1 MTKQLVTLEAFNAS
15 RTNELQK
22 ERQAELEKIR
32 EKYSNG
38 IECPACQKE
47 LCDYVKGYQKD
58 NPFQGY
64 QKVWCTYC
72 DWTGNRVN

>member
-38 IECPACQKE
+38 IECPAWDTE
-47 LCDYVKGYQKD
+47 SGVIDLDKD
-58 NPFQGY
+58 FHDIS
-64 QKVWCTYC
+64 CSC
-72 DWTGNRVN
+72 